1 MNFMTRRS
9 IRKYQNKPIEKEK
22 IEEIIK
28 CALVAPT
35 GRNSHSTH
43 FVVVDD
49 KEKIEKL
56 SQAREHGGSFAKEA
70 PIVIAVMG
78 DKEKSSTVEAD
89 CCIGA
94 FAIQM
99 EAHELGLGSCWI
111 HIRNRLNAQ
120 EIPSEA
126 VVREIVGAPD
136 NYIVMCLI
144 AIGYPEELKP
154 THNEKEIDF
163 SRVSLNNFDCK
174 K

>member
-9 IRKYQNKPIEKEK
+9 IRKYLDKAIEKEK
-22 IEEIIK
+22 IDEIIK

-56 SQAREHGGSFAKEA
+56 SQARAHGGSFAKDA
-70 PIVIAVMG
+70 PIIIAVLG
-78 DKEKSSTVEAD
+78 EKDKSATVETD

-120 EIPSEA
+120 ELPSEY
-126 VVREIVGAPD
+126 VVREVLNIPE

-154 THNEKEIDF
+154 AHDEKNIDYT
-163 SRVSLNNFDCK
+163 RVSTNSF
-174 K
+174 